1 MARPRNRVPPR
12 TRSRMPDDSAGP
24 GANAGT
30 AFAESGLLRSQGA
43 SRPRAI
49 HHAVGWA
56 LVTSRVEERTVSRGS
71 VRAVRGRGLRAGG
84 WRDDRARN
92 PPPRV
97 RILGLR
103 RPAAVHGQHRP
114 GENGPP
120 AAPLLLV

>member
-1 MARPRNRVPPR
+1 MQV
-12 TRSRMPDDSAGP
+12 P
-24 GANAGT
+24 GALLPRADAPGRGT
-30 AFAESGLLRSQGA
+30 
-43 SRPRAI
+43 SRPAAI

-84 WRDDRARN
+84 WRDGRPRN

-103 RPAAVHGQHRP
+103 RPAVVHGQYRP
-114 GENGPP
+114 GENRPP
-120 AAPLLLV
+120 AAALL